1 VKNGKFVLL
10 PFGDQSRGHY
20 TFFQAA
26 FWQSHLAEFLKEMN
40 N

>member
-10 PFGDQSRGHY
+10 PFSPMSRGHY

-26 FWQSHLAEFLKEMN
+26 FWQNHLAEFLRDVEK
-40 N
+40 